1 MKIPVKIKL
10 TRGMEAPAYAT
21 DGSAAVDLRAA
32 LDEGTTVTI
41 APGERALIPTGIA
54 IAPESQDVVAI
65 LAPRSGL
72 ACKKGIRLSNGIGVI
87 DADYRGEIGVS
98 LHNTGKEDF
107 VVARGD
113 RIAQMMFMP
122 VYAAAFT
129 VCEELD
135 ETARGAGGFG
145 STGTK

>member
-10 TRGMEAPAYAT
+10 TRGMEAPTYAT

-32 LDEGTTVTI
+32 LDEGVTVTI
-41 APGERALIPTGIA
+41 APGERALIPTGLA
-54 IAPESQDVVAI
+54 IAPESSDVVAI

-122 VYAAAFT
+122 VYAATFT
-129 VCEELD
+129 VCDELD